1 MLVFGADEAGGG
13 PVFGPMTIAG
23 VVDTEKSEVSYR
35 EMGCKDSKLL
45 SPARREELAAKIRKC
60 AKEIAVIEISA
71 KEIDS
76 MRKVMSLNEV
86 EAKKIA
92 EMIMGLKNK
101 PDKIIIDCPDTE
113 PTRFIQRLRKYL
125 GPDFNAI
132 AEHKADVTYPICSA
146 ASIIAKVARDEW
158 VKKTK
163 EKYGEIGSGYPA
175 DPVTQ
180 AFLKDYF
187 EEHGKLPPFA
197 RKSWDTS
204 KRMEDEKL
212 QANLSDY

>member
-1 MLVFGADEAGGG
+1 
-13 PVFGPMTIAG
+13 MTIGG

-45 SPARREELAAKIRKC
+45 TPKRREELAQKVRNA
-60 AKEIAVIEISA
+60 AKEIAVITISA

-92 EMIMGLKNK
+92 ELIMGLKEK
-101 PDKIIIDCPDTE
+101 PDKIIIDCPDTD
-113 PTRFIQRLRKYL
+113 PNTFIQRMRKYL

-132 AEHKADVTYPICSA
+132 AEHKADVKYPIVSA
-146 ASIIAKVARDEW
+146 ASIIAKDEREKW
-158 VKKTK
+158 VEKTK

-175 DPVTQ
+175 DPVTKE
-180 AFLKDYF
+180 FLKNYF

-204 KRMEDEKL
+204 KRMMDEKL